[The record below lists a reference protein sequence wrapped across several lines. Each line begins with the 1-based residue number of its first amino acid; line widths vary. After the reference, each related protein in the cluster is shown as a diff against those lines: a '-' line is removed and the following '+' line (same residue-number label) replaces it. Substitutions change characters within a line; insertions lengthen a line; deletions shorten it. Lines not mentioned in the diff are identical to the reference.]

1 MSDTYQNPIRL
12 WDKAKHLIFTT
23 SSDISD
29 GIILSLDLKSG
40 EIRIDLYQT
49 EDVTGRRMD
58 LTFGD
63 LFGQSFDA
71 GSDAMFL
78 SRLEMN
84 PRAFDKLVC
93 NIMEF
98 IETENVCVQDCTL
111 AIEVSTRYYSSVV
124 FGRDCDSRTLT
135 YCEFTY
141 LLVGWLSATHGRL
154 YRKHLL
160 EQELRLHS
168 EWDDDGNEIPPRV
181 FTVLRPDESG
191 GYLLDSFITGDAAL
205 RKAQKLVDEICQE
218 YPKGMLSEKARTFDA
233 DLGYWETPEGC
244 NPIYLYQTDLL
255 T

>member
-1 MSDTYQNPIRL
+1 MQRQFQNPIRL

-29 GIILSLDLKSG
+29 GIILTFDLKSG

-78 SRLEMN
+78 SMLEMN

-111 AIEVSTRYYSSVV
+111 AIEVRTRYYSSVV

-135 YCEFTY
+135 HCEFTY
-141 LLVGWLSATHGRL
+141 LLVGWLSAAHARL
-154 YRKHLL
+154 
-160 EQELRLHS
+160 
-168 EWDDDGNEIPPRV
+168 
-181 FTVLRPDESG
+181 
-191 GYLLDSFITGDAAL
+191 
-205 RKAQKLVDEICQE
+205 
-218 YPKGMLSEKARTFDA
+218 
-233 DLGYWETPEGC
+233 
-244 NPIYLYQTDLL
+244 
-255 T
+255 